1 MNSYHIRRFS
11 DSNFIEIHSQFYIYV
26 PVPITNIVVD
36 QGINNTLETPKRPIQ
51 RSRSEIPMSAV
62 ITNSNNTQSG
72 LFQSQLSSRQI
83 QVSQPGATQ
92 PKINRALYWGFKS
105 MRPLPPAKPPK
116 LEQEQKFSKRASMSG
131 YKKKKTRPASSD
143 TNTLVTEAEKVSTY

>member
-1 MNSYHIRRFS
+1 
-11 DSNFIEIHSQFYIYV
+11 
-26 PVPITNIVVD
+26 
-36 QGINNTLETPKRPIQ
+36 
-51 RSRSEIPMSAV
+51 MSAV
-62 ITNSNNTQSG
+62 ITNCNNSQSV

-116 LEQEQKFSKRASMSG
+116 VEQEQKFFSKRASMSG
-131 YKKKKTRPASSD
+131 YKKKKTRPTSD
-143 TNTLVTEAEKVSTY
+143 TNTLTEAEKVVLIFLTRIK